1 MDYSKKILE
10 QRLQELILY
19 RTKMRKSAR
28 RKDKGL
34 NDFFERWA
42 KEATVNI
49 IDLRK
54 AIKKLNK

>member
-1 MDYSKKILE
+1 
-10 QRLQELILY
+10 
-19 RTKMRKSAR
+19 MRKSAR